1 MRIDSKDDFL
11 GVPILTIRNFLHR
24 SRRRFGSGG
33 SVSESF
39 ARQVL
44 KLGTEQTREI
54 LDELARQG
62 FIEKGGSYQGEQ
74 YW

>member
-11 GVPILTIRNFLHR
+11 GVPILTIRNFLQC
-24 SRRRFGSGG
+24 SRRRCGG